1 MGYQLTKKVN
11 NMRDWFYQLTG
22 KAWIALVFGIGI
34 LGWAG
39 YAQFKASSDTHGT
52 AVEDLVAKSGT
63 IVSGSEVTE
72 TTKRRRGG
80 STTRRYFVLDAK
92 LADGSTEKWRVDY
105 AVGRSKLE
113 PLIDEAVEV
122 RVDPSDNN
130 LVYEVKLKG
139 KPVVSLADV
148 QKIME
153 VKDKAAASSATDKG
167 TLIVGA
173 IALLLGIGGLF
184 ARRKIRD
191 SYLAEQAGTVQTPAI
206 GEKV

>member
-1 MGYQLTKKVN
+1 
-11 NMRDWFYQLTG
+11 MRDWFYQLTG

-63 IVSGSEVTE
+63 ITGGSEVTE

-80 STTRRYFVLDAK
+80 SSTRRYFVLDAR
-92 LADGSTEKWRVDY
+92 LADGNTEKWRVDY

-173 IALLLGIGGLF
+173 LALLLGIGGLLI
-184 ARRKIRD
+184 RRKIRD
-191 SYLAEQAGTVQTPAI
+191 GYLAEQAAAVQTPAI

>member
-1 MGYQLTKKVN
+1 
-11 NMRDWFYQLTG
+11 MRDWFYQLTG
-22 KAWIALVFGIGI
+22 KAWIALLFGIGI

-39 YAQFKASSDTHGT
+39 YAQFKAGAETHGT

-63 IVSGSEVTE
+63 IVSGSEITE

-80 STTRRYFVLDAK
+80 TTTRHYFVLDAK
-92 LADGSTEKWRVDY
+92 LADGSTEKWRVDH
-105 AVGRSKLE
+105 AIGRSKVE
-113 PLIDEAVEV
+113 PLIDEAIEV
-122 RVDPSDNN
+122 RIDPSDNN
-130 LVYEVKLKG
+130 LVYEAKLKG
-139 KPVVSLADV
+139 RPVVALADV

-153 VKDKAAASSATDKG
+153 NKDKVAASMATDKI

-184 ARRKIRD
+184 VRRRMA
-191 SYLAEQAGTVQTPAI
+191 SGHAAEQAATVQTPVI

>member
-1 MGYQLTKKVN
+1 
-11 NMRDWFYQLTG
+11 MRDWLYQVTG
-22 KAWIALVFGIGI
+22 KAWIALLFGIGI

-63 IVSGSEVTE
+63 IVSGSEITE

-80 STTRRYFVLDAK
+80 STTRHYFVLDAK
-92 LADGSTEKWRVDY
+92 VADGSTEKWRVDY
-105 AVGRSKLE
+105 AVGRQKLE

-122 RVDPSDNN
+122 RVDPSDHN

-139 KPVVSLADV
+139 QPVVSLADV

-153 VKDKAAASSATDKG
+153 NKDKAAASSATDKG
-167 TLIVGA
+167 TLIVGVV
-173 IALLLGIGGLF
+173 ALLLGIGGLVL
-184 ARRKIRD
+184 RRR
-191 SYLAEQAGTVQTPAI
+191 LREGAVAEEAATA
-206 GEKV
+206 

>member
-1 MGYQLTKKVN
+1 
-11 NMRDWFYQLTG
+11 MRDWFYRLTG
-22 KAWIALVFGIGI
+22 RAWIALVFGIGI

-39 YAQFKASSDTHGT
+39 YAQFKAGSDTHGA
-52 AVEDLVAKSGT
+52 AVEDLVAKRGT

-80 STTRRYFVLDAK
+80 STTRHYFVLDAK
-92 LADGSTEKWRVDY
+92 VADGSTEKWRVDY
-105 AVGRSKLE
+105 AIGRSKLE

-139 KPVVSLADV
+139 QPVVSLADV

-153 VKDKAAASSATDKG
+153 IKDKAAASSATDKG
-167 TLIVGA
+167 TLVVGTL
-173 IALLLGIGGLF
+173 ALLLGIGGLF
-184 ARRKIRD
+184 LRRRLRD
-191 SYLAEQAGTVQTPAI
+191 GYLAEQAADVQAPAI
-206 GEKV
+206 GEKA

>member
-1 MGYQLTKKVN
+1 
-11 NMRDWFYQLTG
+11 MRDWLYQVTG
-22 KAWIALVFGIGI
+22 KAWLALLIGIGI

-39 YAQFKASSDTHGT
+39 YAQFKANSDTHGT

-63 IVSGSEVTE
+63 IVGGSEVTE

-80 STTRRYFVLDAK
+80 STTRHYFVLDAK
-92 LADGSTEKWRVDY
+92 VADGSTEKWRVDY
-105 AVGRSKLE
+105 AIGRNKLE

-148 QKIME
+148 QQIME
-153 VKDKAAASSATDKG
+153 SKDKAAASSATDKG
-167 TLIVGA
+167 TLIVGVV
-173 IALLLGIGGLF
+173 ALLLGIGGLLL
-184 ARRKIRD
+184 RRRLRNGD
-191 SYLAEQAGTVQTPAI
+191 AEAEAAAVQTPTI

>member
-34 LGWAG
+34 LGWAA
-39 YAQFKASSDTHGT
+39 YAQFKAGADTHGA

-63 IVSGSEVTE
+63 VVGGSEVTE

-80 STTRRYFVLDAK
+80 SSTRRYFVLDAK

-113 PLIDEAVEV
+113 PLIDEAVDV

-184 ARRKIRD
+184 ARRKIRNG
-191 SYLAEQAGTVQTPAI
+191 YIAEHAAAVQTPAI

>member
-1 MGYQLTKKVN
+1 
-11 NMRDWFYQLTG
+11 MRDWFYQLTG
-22 KAWIALVFGIGI
+22 KAWIALLFGIGI
-34 LGWAG
+34 LGWAA
-39 YAQFKASSDTHGT
+39 YAQFKAGADTHGT

-63 IVSGSEVTE
+63 IVSGSEITE
-72 TTKRRRGG
+72 TSKRRRGG
-80 STTRRYFVLDAK
+80 TTTRHYFVLDAK

-105 AVGRSKLE
+105 AIGRRKLE

-139 KPVVSLADV
+139 QPVVALADV

-153 VKDKAAASSATDKG
+153 NKDKVAASLATDKS

-184 ARRKIRD
+184 IRRRIA
-191 SYLAEQAGTVQTPAI
+191 SGYAASQAATVQMPTI

>member
-1 MGYQLTKKVN
+1 
-11 NMRDWFYQLTG
+11 MRDWIYQLTG
-22 KAWIALVFGIGI
+22 KAWLALVFGIGI

-39 YAQFKASSDTHGT
+39 YAQFKANADTHGT

-63 IVSGSEVTE
+63 IVTE

-80 STTRRYFVLDAK
+80 STTRHYFVLDAK
-92 LADGSTEKWRVDY
+92 VADGSTEKWRVDY

-113 PLIDEAVEV
+113 PLIDEAVDV

-139 KPVVSLADV
+139 QPVVSLADV

-153 VKDKAAASSATDKG
+153 NKDKAAASSATDKG

-173 IALLLGIGGLF
+173 VALLLGIGGLF
-184 ARRKIRD
+184 VRRRIA
-191 SYLAEQAGTVQTPAI
+191 SGYVAEQASAVQTPVI

>member
-1 MGYQLTKKVN
+1 
-11 NMRDWFYQLTG
+11 MRDWFYQLTG
-22 KAWIALVFGIGI
+22 KAWIAMLFGIGI
-34 LGWAG
+34 LGWAA
-39 YAQFKASSDTHGT
+39 YAQFKAGADTHGT

-63 IVSGSEVTE
+63 IVSGSEITE

-80 STTRRYFVLDAK
+80 STTRHYFVLDAK
-92 LADGSTEKWRVDY
+92 LADGSVEKWRVDY
-105 AVGRSKLE
+105 AIGRSKLE

-130 LVYEVKLKG
+130 LVYEAKLKG
-139 KPVVSLADV
+139 QPVVALADV

-153 VKDKAAASSATDKG
+153 NKDKVAASLATDKS

-173 IALLLGIGGLF
+173 LALLLGIGGLF
-184 ARRKIRD
+184 VRRRIA
-191 SYLAEQAGTVQTPAI
+191 SGHAAEQAAAVQTPVI

>member
-1 MGYQLTKKVN
+1 
-11 NMRDWFYQLTG
+11 MRDWFYQLTG

-52 AVEDLVAKSGT
+52 AVEDLVARSGT
-63 IVSGSEVTE
+63 ITGGSEVTE

-80 STTRRYFVLDAK
+80 SSTRRYFVLDAK

-139 KPVVSLADV
+139 QPVVSLADV

-173 IALLLGIGGLF
+173 LALLLGIGGLLI
-184 ARRKIRD
+184 RRRIRD
-191 SYLAEQAGTVQTPAI
+191 GYLAEQAAAVQTPAI

>member
-1 MGYQLTKKVN
+1 
-11 NMRDWFYQLTG
+11 MREWFYQLTG

-39 YAQFKASSDTHGT
+39 YAQFKAGSDTHGA
-52 AVEDLVAKSGT
+52 AVEDLVARSGT
-63 IVSGSEVTE
+63 VTGGSEVTE

-105 AVGRSKLE
+105 AIGRSKLE
-113 PLIDEAVEV
+113 PLIDEAVDV
-122 RVDPSDNN
+122 RVDPSDSN

-153 VKDKAAASSATDKG
+153 VKDKAAASSATDQG

-173 IALLLGIGGLF
+173 IALLLGIGGLL
-184 ARRKIRD
+184 ARRKIR
-191 SYLAEQAGTVQTPAI
+191 SGYLAEQAAAMQTPVI

>member
-1 MGYQLTKKVN
+1 
-11 NMRDWFYQLTG
+11 MRDWFYQLTG
-22 KAWIALVFGIGI
+22 KAWIALLFGIGI
-34 LGWAG
+34 LGWAA
-39 YAQFKASSDTHGT
+39 YAQFKAGADTHGT
-52 AVEDLVAKSGT
+52 AAQDLVAKSGT
-63 IVSGSEVTE
+63 IVSGSEITE

-80 STTRRYFVLDAK
+80 STTRHYFVLDAK

-105 AVGRSKLE
+105 AIGRRKLE
-113 PLIDEAVEV
+113 PLIDEAVDV

-139 KPVVSLADV
+139 QPVVALADV

-153 VKDKAAASSATDKG
+153 DKDKVAASLATDKS

-184 ARRKIRD
+184 IRRRIA
-191 SYLAEQAGTVQTPAI
+191 SGYAAAQAATVQTPTI
-206 GEKV
+206 SEKV

>member
-1 MGYQLTKKVN
+1 
-11 NMRDWFYQLTG
+11 MRDWFYQLTG

-52 AVEDLVAKSGT
+52 AIEDLVARSGT
-63 IVSGSEVTE
+63 ITGGSEVTE

-80 STTRRYFVLDAK
+80 SSTRRYFVLDAK

-122 RVDPSDNN
+122 RVDPADNN

-139 KPVVSLADV
+139 QPVVSLADV

-173 IALLLGIGGLF
+173 LALLLGIGGLLI
-184 ARRKIRD
+184 RRKIRD
-191 SYLAEQAGTVQTPAI
+191 GYLAEQAAAVQTPAI

>member
-1 MGYQLTKKVN
+1 
-11 NMRDWFYQLTG
+11 MRDWLYQLTG

-34 LGWAG
+34 LGWAA

-80 STTRRYFVLDAK
+80 TRGRPDGAVRPGRYFVLDAK
-92 LADGSTEKWRVDY
+92 LADGNTEKWRVDY

-153 VKDKAAASSATDKG
+153 VKDKAAASSATDRG

-173 IALLLGIGGLF
+173 LALLLGIGGLLV
-184 ARRKIRD
+184 RRKIRD
-191 SYLAEQAGTVQTPAI
+191 GYLAEQAGAVQTPAL

>member
-1 MGYQLTKKVN
+1 
-11 NMRDWFYQLTG
+11 MRDWFYQLTG
-22 KAWIALVFGIGI
+22 KAWIALLFGIGI
-34 LGWAG
+34 LGWAA
-39 YAQFKASSDTHGT
+39 YAQFKAGADTHGT
-52 AVEDLVAKSGT
+52 AAEDLVAKSGT
-63 IVSGSEVTE
+63 IVSGSEITE

-80 STTRRYFVLDAK
+80 STTRHYFVLDAK

-105 AVGRSKLE
+105 AIGRRKLE
-113 PLIDEAVEV
+113 PLIDEAVDV

-139 KPVVSLADV
+139 QPVVALADV

-153 VKDKAAASSATDKG
+153 DKDKVAASLATDKS

-184 ARRKIRD
+184 IRRRIAS
-191 SYLAEQAGTVQTPAI
+191 SYAAAQAATVQTPTI

>member
-1 MGYQLTKKVN
+1 
-11 NMRDWFYQLTG
+11 MRDWFYQLTG

-34 LGWAG
+34 LGWAA
-39 YAQFKASSDTHGT
+39 YAQFKAGSDTHGT
-52 AVEDLVAKSGT
+52 AVEDLVARSGT
-63 IVSGSEVTE
+63 VVSGSEVTE

-92 LADGSTEKWRVDY
+92 VADGSTEKWRVDY
-105 AVGRSKLE
+105 AIGRSKLE
-113 PLIDEAVEV
+113 PLIDEAIEV

-139 KPVVSLADV
+139 QPVVTLADV

-153 VKDKAAASSATDKG
+153 SKDKAAASSATDKG

-173 IALLLGIGGLF
+173 VALLLGIGGLLI
-184 ARRKIRD
+184 RRRLR
-191 SYLAEQAGTVQTPAI
+191 SGYLAEQAAAVQTPAI
-206 GEKV
+206 GEKA

>member
-1 MGYQLTKKVN
+1 
-11 NMRDWFYQLTG
+11 MREWFYQLTG

-39 YAQFKASSDTHGT
+39 YAQFKAGSDTHGA

-63 IVSGSEVTE
+63 VVGGSEVTE

-80 STTRRYFVLDAK
+80 SSTRRYFVLDAK

-113 PLIDEAVEV
+113 PLIDEAVDV

-184 ARRKIRD
+184 ARRKIRNG
-191 SYLAEQAGTVQTPAI
+191 YIAEHAAAVQTPAI

>member
-1 MGYQLTKKVN
+1 
-11 NMRDWFYQLTG
+11 MRDWFYQLTG
-22 KAWIALVFGIGI
+22 KAWIALLFGIGI
-34 LGWAG
+34 LGWAA
-39 YAQFKASSDTHGT
+39 YAQFKAGADTHGT

-63 IVSGSEVTE
+63 IVSGSEITE

-80 STTRRYFVLDAK
+80 TTTPHNFVLDAK

-105 AVGRSKLE
+105 AIGRRKLE
-113 PLIDEAVEV
+113 PLIDEAVDV

-139 KPVVSLADV
+139 QPVVALADV

-153 VKDKAAASSATDKG
+153 NKDKVAASLATDKS

-184 ARRKIRD
+184 IRRRIA
-191 SYLAEQAGTVQTPAI
+191 SGYATAQAATLQTPTI